1 MRTTSLKSDSF
12 TETEILGQ
20 LELWLKLWKHFQS
33 VKFDLKNYLDK
44 VLENKETR
52 IILSDA
58 GTSAFIGNVLIGT
71 FNKSFNILISA
82 VAATDLIT
90 YPELYFNKTK
100 KFNYGKDIISIAVV
114 KLPVIV
120 LIKSTV

>member
-58 GTSAFIGNVLIGT
+58 GTSAFIGDVLIGT

-82 VAATDLIT
+82 VAAINLIT
-90 YPELYFNKTK
+90 HPELYFNKTK
-100 KFNYGKDIISIAVV
+100 KINYGTGIITIAVV
-114 KLPVIV
+114 IGSLHRF
-120 LIKSTV
+120 LF